1 MIPIQRTNRKLDA
14 CIEIL
19 REVIDQLNI
28 NAINFE
34 SNPVLSS
41 DPKLG
46 ADYVRHKIAF
56 SNLVKAQYSIDVAK
70 TAIGRMTSSKPS
82 TDVLLINLVEDY
94 WVAVNGT
101 ILFFYC
107 DEVVPCVRQAVKNAI
122 LFADPEAEVR
132 TGFLDLDEYFSK
144 WVYIQDTSGDY
155 VVKGTD
161 QRFITESMVVEWLI
175 EEMWPMLIACM
186 DHEDPSL
193 WDKEDS

>member
-1 MIPIQRTNRKLDA
+1 MSSKLQECSQVIRELID
-14 CIEIL
+14 ELNNSIL
-19 REVIDQLNI
+19 DSQLD
-28 NAINFE
+28 
-34 SNPVLSS
+34 SS
-41 DPKLG
+41 SEDLYYKVAL
-46 ADYVRHKIAF
+46 
-56 SNLVKAQYSIDVAK
+56 SNLLKAQYSLALVQIAADRMK
-70 TAIGRMTSSKPS
+70 SPTEGMTSSKPS
-82 TDVLLINLVEDY
+82 TDVLLINLVEDC

-132 TGFLDLDEYFSK
+132 TGALDLDEYFSK

-175 EEMWPMLIACM
+175 EERWPMLIACM